1 MPTLALG
8 RMVTPIFALSLLIS
22 SLLNTSVCSPL
33 ASAQQTGSTS
43 QTDTGGNSSGAGG
56 APTFTLPNFIGD
68 ARAGDLY
75 EYMHPTQ
82 KPSWDTYRKYLE
94 GINAPTVSLQPLR
107 KSPDPS
113 TATNTG
119 TIGTTMQAAAGSA
132 VSSLTGNNGG
142 GNSGATGGNGSTEN
156 GTAPTQS
163 SQPLVETTTPP
174 EATASN
180 FDLPGAG
187 ASTNVSGMV
196 VGPGSDLVPGLLP

>member
-1 MPTLALG
+1 MPTLPIG
-8 RMVTPIFALSLLIS
+8 RMVTPVFALSLLIS
-22 SLLNTSVCSPL
+22 SFLNTSVCSPL

-94 GINAPTVSLQPLR
+94 GINAPTVSQQPLR

-132 VSSLTGNNGG
+132 VSSLSGNNGG
-142 GNSGATGGNGSTEN
+142 SGGST
-156 GTAPTQS
+156 APAQS